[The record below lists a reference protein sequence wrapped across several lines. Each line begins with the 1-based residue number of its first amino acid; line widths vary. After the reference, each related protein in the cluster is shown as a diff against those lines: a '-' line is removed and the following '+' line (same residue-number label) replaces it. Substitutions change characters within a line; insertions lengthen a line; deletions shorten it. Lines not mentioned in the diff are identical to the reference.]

1 MLNLT
6 IEAAS
11 ACPANA
17 GVFGI
22 RPSYQ
27 LSEESKVTGIISD
40 NLKL

>member
-11 ACPANA
+11 
-17 GVFGI
+17 VFGI